1 VLFDEADGRT
11 KITAFSKT
19 DSENELQKLLE
30 MGITE
35 GFIKIRALLKEHLEN
50 IPKLY
55 SRPGSF
61 TNSVRPVKKMA
72 LNKAESDITE
82 HEIFITCKFSARTNG
97 FLTLTPSP
105 KNWPVVVPS
114 GFTITTH
121 QMDFKPGGT
130 WSFIMQGPTEPI
142 LTTILNTEQLISRN
156 KLYMITAKS
165 PEILFTFPLQLHSY
179 LPETGPVS
187 HTG

>member
-82 HEIFITCKFSARTNG
+82 HEIFITCKFSAPHER
-97 FLTLTPSP
+97 FFDAYS
-105 KNWPVVVPS
+105 
-114 GFTITTH
+114 
-121 QMDFKPGGT
+121 
-130 WSFIMQGPTEPI
+130 
-142 LTTILNTEQLISRN
+142 
-156 KLYMITAKS
+156 
-165 PEILFTFPLQLHSY
+165 
-179 LPETGPVS
+179 LPEKLAGGGAIRFYHNHS
-187 HTG
+187 SNGL